1 MLQRILQLNDVK
13 DDSLFLWGPRQ
24 TGKSTL
30 LKTLFPEVP
39 YYD

>member
-24 TGKSTL
+24 TGKSTSP
-30 LKTLFPEVP
+30 T
-39 YYD
+39 